1 MDINKLVENYFNNE
15 DEPLSKKNLWEMF
28 DVAYGD
34 LSKLKGK
41 YSIIQEEEE
50 KIKKSAGEQF
60 VLSLPKFT
68 PSDAWGKPNSAARES
83 IEGYLKQI
91 QGGRDIQARLKWL
104 ERLSGDV
111 PEKGREITSPRRV
124 ISTLILLESLSACF
138 NSFNDSS
145 AGFIFE
151 GFLAAILGGHQE
163 TGKKSAGGALPIQD
177 IFAFS
182 TYGDDDPGI
191 PISLKALKR
200 TTIIKGS
207 YKNLVDALHEFKE
220 GMKYIIAY
228 KDSAGE
234 EVTAIDIAEFTIN
247 RQNFLDILKVNLAG
261 QSLMTLPDK
270 SWEESYNT
278 LKSIDDWDT
287 LYGQLQQTNG
297 YARKTKDKQ
306 ADEEDEVETQEEE
319 SPKKLTTAERHAKAR
334 EEALQMAA
342 DKGWDKHFKPK
353 AEKETIKLTP
363 AEQRRAKVKAW
374 GDARAAQLRKKE
386 ETQET
391 LNEAAAGGT
400 QWNISPA
407 QLRTLSGAADTPGE
421 NSVSWKKLA
430 VLEFSEEN
438 LYKTA
443 ERYTE
448 VLNDSIRDLFQAT
461 SELSKNINAYF
472 STTERGEAIEKG
484 NDAVE
489 NTITIEKE
497 MSAQTT
503 ATETNPEL

>member
-15 DEPLSKKNLWEMF
+15 DEPLNKKNLWEMF
-28 DVAYGD
+28 DVAYGE

-60 VLSLPKFT
+60 ILSLPKFT

-104 ERLSGDV
+104 ERLSEPV
-111 PEKGREITSPRRV
+111 PDKGREITSPRRV

-200 TTIIKGS
+200 TTEIKGS
-207 YKNLVDALHEFKE
+207 YTNLVDALHEFKE

-228 KDSAGE
+228 KESAGDQ
-234 EVTAIDIAEFTIN
+234 VTAIDIAEFTIN
-247 RQNFLDILKVNLAG
+247 RQNFLDILKANGAG
-261 QSLMTLPDK
+261 QALMTLPDK

-297 YARKTKDKQ
+297 YTRKAKD
-306 ADEEDEVETQEEE
+306 D
-319 SPKKLTTAERHAKAR
+319 P
-334 EEALQMAA
+334 
-342 DKGWDKHFKPK
+342 F
-353 AEKETIKLTP
+353 EKEKEPRELAP
-363 AEQRRAKVKAW
+363 EHYPENVPGFW
-374 GDARAAQLRKKE
+374 DDSDSEEE

-391 LNEAAAGGT
+391 LNEAAGGT
-400 QWNISPA
+400 QWHISPA
-407 QLRTLSGAADTPGE
+407 QLKTLSGAADTPGE

-430 VLEFSEEN
+430 VLDFSEEN